1 MVTQNQGQNKLIDN
15 KRNQRDMPR
24 LLYRFSNHA
33 LMLGAG
39 PRCTSGNDFSPIR
52 EKPIAIF
59 RQRHLFIVNARNLID
74 AEHTHFASGLT
85 ELIGFTTTTARGTR
99 SRSASRP
106 PKFLSSESGAD
117 NLLFILF
124 N

>member
-59 RQRHLFIVNARNLID
+59 RLRHLFIVDACHLID
-74 AEHTHFASGLT
+74 AEHTHFASGFT
-85 ELIGFTTTTARGTR
+85 ELIRFATRGTG
-99 SRSASRP
+99 SRSASRHQ
-106 PKFLSSESGAD
+106 KFLSSESGAD